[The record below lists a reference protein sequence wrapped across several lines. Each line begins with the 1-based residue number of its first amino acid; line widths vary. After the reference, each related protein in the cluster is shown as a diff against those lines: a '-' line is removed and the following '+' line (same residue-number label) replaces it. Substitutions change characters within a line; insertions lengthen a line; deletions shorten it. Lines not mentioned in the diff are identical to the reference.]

1 METKVSVK
9 VRRNILKYSENV
21 IDCKKQ
27 LFGVVLMFFLQLL
40 QLFLLF

>member
-9 VRRNILKYSENV
+9 VRRNSLKYSENA

-27 LFGVVLMFFLQLL
+27 LFKVVLT
-40 QLFLLF
+40 LF